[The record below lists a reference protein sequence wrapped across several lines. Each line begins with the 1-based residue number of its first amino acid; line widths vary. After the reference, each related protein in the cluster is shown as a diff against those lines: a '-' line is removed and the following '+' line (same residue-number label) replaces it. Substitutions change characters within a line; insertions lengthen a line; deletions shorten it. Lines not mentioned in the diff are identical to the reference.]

1 MALNVNRNVQD
12 AFYRYKMPRLQA
24 KVEGKGNGIKTVL
37 VNMVDVA
44 RALARPPT
52 WVTKYFGC
60 ELGAQT
66 NFDVKNERYI
76 VNGCHEA
83 GKLQDMLDGFIKK
96 FVLCEQCENPE
107 TVVKVKKNL
116 IGASCKACGHIFP
129 LDMRH
134 KLTTFIIK
142 NPPEKEI
149 EAQGESVTKKKERK
163 ADKNGKKEGSDGEEA
178 DLDQT
183 NGDDDWGEDEVDWG
197 EDTSEDAVRK
207 RMEALSGGLGG
218 LVIDNDLEKSE
229 VDRIN
234 IFHQFVKKKIQ
245 AGAMNAAIQKEIVTE
260 AERLEVKNKAPIVLC
275 ELLFDEKMLKD
286 KQITKYKTLF
296 LRFTHENQKAQKYL
310 MGGIEKTIETREAA
324 LLPRV
329 PHILKEMFEED
340 ILEEDVILEWSKKVS
355 KKYVCKELA
364 QKVHDKAAPFITWL
378 KEAEEESDD
387 SSEEDI
393 ELEFDEK
400 AKISKLKETS
410 AEPEKETA
418 KATSDATTNGQTAA
432 GNGKGAAEEEAEDD
446 IDIDDI

>member
-52 WVTKYFGC
+52 YVTKYFGC

-66 NFDVKNERYI
+66 QFDIKNERYI

-96 FVLCEQCENPE
+96 FVLCEKCDNPE
-107 TVVKVKKNL
+107 TVLKVKKNL
-116 IGASCKACGHIFP
+116 IGASCKACGHIFT

-134 KLTTFIIK
+134 RLTTFITK

-149 EAQGESVTKKKERK
+149 EAQGESVTKKKDRK
-163 ADKNGKKEGSDGEEA
+163 EKNGKKDGSDE

-183 NGDDDWGEDEVDWG
+183 NGDDDWGDEDEVDWG

-218 LVIDNDLEKSE
+218 LVIDNDLEKPE
-229 VDRIN
+229 VERIN

-245 AGAMNAAIQKEIVTE
+245 AGALTAVVQKEILGE

-275 ELLFDEKMLKD
+275 ELLFDEKMLKE
-286 KQITKYKTLF
+286 KQISKYKTLF

-310 MGGIEKTIETREAA
+310 MGGLEKTVEAREAA

-329 PHILKEMFEED
+329 PHIFKEFFEED
-340 ILEEDVILEWSKKVS
+340 IIEEEVILEWAKKVS
-355 KKYVCKELA
+355 KKYVSKDMA
-364 QKVHDKAAPFITWL
+364 QKIHEKAAPFITWL
-378 KEAEEESDD
+378 KEAEEESDE

-393 ELEFDEK
+393 ELEFDER

-410 AEPEKETA
+410 AEPEKQPA
-418 KATSDATTNGQTAA
+418 KTTAA
-432 GNGKGAAEEEAEDD
+432 SAQNGVAQDEEEDD

>member
-52 WVTKYFGC
+52 YVTKYFGC

-66 NFDVKNERYI
+66 QFDVKNERYI
-76 VNGCHEA
+76 VNGCHDA

-96 FVLCEQCENPE
+96 FVLCEKCENPE
-107 TVVKVKKNL
+107 TVIKVKKNM
-116 IGASCKACGHIFP
+116 IGASCKACGHIFTM
-129 LDMRH
+129 DMRH
-134 KLTTFIIK
+134 KLTTFIVK

-149 EAQGESVTKKKERK
+149 EAQGETVTKKKDRK
-163 ADKNGKKEGSDGEEA
+163 QKNGKKEGSDGEENEQA
-178 DLDQT
+178 
-183 NGDDDWGEDEVDWG
+183 NGDDDDWGEDEVDWG

-218 LVIDNDLEKSE
+218 LVIDNDLDKSE
-229 VDRIN
+229 VERIN

-245 AGAMNAAIQKEIVTE
+245 AGALNAAVQKEILTE

-275 ELLFDEKMLKD
+275 ELLFDEKIIKE
-286 KQITKYKTLF
+286 KQVHKHKNLF

-310 MGGIEKTIETREAA
+310 MGGLEKTVETREAA

-329 PHILKEMFEED
+329 PHILKEFFEED
-340 ILEEDVILEWSKKVS
+340 ILEEEVILEWAKKVS
-355 KKYVCKELA
+355 KKYVSKEMA
-364 QKVHDKAAPFITWL
+364 TKIHEKAAPFVTWL
-378 KEAEEESDD
+378 KEAEEESEE

-393 ELEFDEK
+393 ELEFDER
-400 AKISKLKETS
+400 AKISKIKETS
-410 AEPEKETA
+410 AEPEKESQGGSNAPNNNNQADA
-418 KATSDATTNGQTAA
+418 KPD
-432 GNGKGAAEEEAEDD
+432 AEEEEDD
-446 IDIDDI
+446 DLDIDDI

>member
-12 AFYRYKMPRLQA
+12 AFYRYKMPRIQA

-52 WVTKYFGC
+52 YVTKYFGC

-66 NFDVKNERYI
+66 QSDVKNERYI

-107 TVVKVKKNL
+107 TVIKVKKNL
-116 IGASCKACGHIFP
+116 IGASCKACGHIFTMDN
-129 LDMRH
+129 LH
-134 KLTTFIIK
+134 KVATFIIK

-149 EAQGESVTKKKERK
+149 EAQGESVTKKKDRK
-163 ADKNGKKEGSDGEEA
+163 DKKKDGSDE
-178 DLDQT
+178 DQN
-183 NGDDDWGEDEVDWG
+183 NGDDDWGQDEDEVDWG
-197 EDTSEDAVRK
+197 EDTSEDAVRR

-218 LVIDNDLEKSE
+218 LVIDNDLEKPE
-229 VDRIN
+229 GDRIN
-234 IFHQFVKKKIQ
+234 IFHQFVKQKIQ
-245 AGAMNAAIQKEIVTE
+245 AGALSAAVQKEILTE

-275 ELLFDEKMLKD
+275 ELLFDEKMMKE
-286 KQITKYKTLF
+286 KQITKHKNLF

-310 MGGIEKTIETREAA
+310 LGGIEKTIETKEAA
-324 LLPRV
+324 LLVRV
-329 PHILKEMFEED
+329 PHILKELFDED
-340 ILEEDVILEWSKKVS
+340 ILEEEVILEWAKKVS
-355 KKYVCKELA
+355 KKYVSKEMA
-364 QKVHDKAAPFITWL
+364 AKIHEKASPFITWL
-378 KEAEEESDD
+378 KEADEESED
-387 SSEEDI
+387 SSEDDI
-393 ELEFDEK
+393 DLEFDER

-410 AEPEKETA
+410 AEPEK
-418 KATSDATTNGQTAA
+418 KDLDASTTNG
-432 GNGKGAAEEEAEDD
+432 KDEDDDEND